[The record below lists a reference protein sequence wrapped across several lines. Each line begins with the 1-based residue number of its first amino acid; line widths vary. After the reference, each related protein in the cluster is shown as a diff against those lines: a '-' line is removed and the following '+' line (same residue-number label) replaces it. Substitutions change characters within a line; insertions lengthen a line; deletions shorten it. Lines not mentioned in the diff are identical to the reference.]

1 MNAPRRVLMTV
12 DAVGG
17 VWRYATD
24 LARGLNERGIACLLV
39 GTGPRPGSGLEFG
52 SPGPT
57 GTELVWTDETLDWM
71 ADDEAALE
79 SMPAT
84 LAGLA
89 RDWRADLLHLNLP
102 SQAVGLPEQLPVLVA
117 SHSCVPTWWD
127 VMRGGPLPDQW
138 AWQRRRNRRGLDRAD
153 RVLVP
158 SASHAAALIR
168 AYGSAIRLSVVHNST
183 NAPPSDDGKEPFVL
197 AAGRWWDEGKN
208 AAAIDL
214 AALDL
219 AARSSPWPVRMVGAL
234 AGPNG
239 QAVSIRHAEALG
251 ELTPEALLTLMRRAA
266 IFVSPSR
273 YEPFGLAVLEAAT
286 QHAALVLADIPTFRE
301 LWAGAALFVPAT
313 DAAGFAEAIARLAQ
327 DAALRR
333 QLATRAAQIARL
345 LGPARQLEG
354 VIGAYGNAMMRH
366 ARHVRGAG

>member
-1 MNAPRRVLMTV
+1 MRCPRRVLMTV

-17 VWRYATD
+17 VWRYAVD
-24 LARGLNERGIACLLV
+24 LARGLNQRGIACLLV
-39 GTGPRPGSGLEFG
+39 GAGPRSGGALAFG
-52 SPGPT
+52 SLELA

-84 LAGLA
+84 LSALA
-89 RDWRADLLHLNLP
+89 REWRADLLHLNLP
-102 SQAVGLPEQLPVLVA
+102 SQAVDVAEHLPVLVA

-127 VMRGGPLPDQW
+127 AMRGGPLPDEW

-158 SASHAAALIR
+158 SSSHAAALIK
-168 AYGSAIRLSVVHNST
+168 AYGPALRLSMVHNST
-183 NAPPSDDGKEPFVL
+183 VTMPSDGDKEPFVL

-208 AAAIDL
+208 AAT
-214 AALDL
+214 LDL
-219 AARSSPWPVRMVGAL
+219 AARSSPWPVVMAGTL

-239 QAVSIRHAEALG
+239 QAISIEHARAVG
-251 ELTPEALLTLMRRAA
+251 ELPPEALLGLMRRAA
-266 IFVSPSR
+266 IFAAPSR

-301 LWAGAALFVPAT
+301 LWEGAALFASAT
-313 DAAGFAEAIARLAQ
+313 DAAAFAAAIARLAE
-327 DAALRR
+327 DAALRG
-333 QLATRAAQIARL
+333 QLSAQAARIAHRFT
-345 LGPARQLEG
+345 PARQLEG
-354 VIGAYGNAMMRH
+354 VFGAYAGAMMRH
-366 ARHVRGAG
+366 DQHVRGAG

>member
-1 MNAPRRVLMTV
+1 MKAPQRVLMTV

-17 VWRYATD
+17 VWRYAID
-24 LARGLNERGIACLLV
+24 LARGLNGRGIACLLV
-39 GTGPRPGSGLEFG
+39 GAGPRPGSGPGFEL
-52 SPGPT
+52 PGPT
-57 GTELVWTDETLDWM
+57 GTELVWTDEPLDWM
-71 ADDEAALE
+71 ADDEPALE
-79 SMPAT
+79 RMPAT

-102 SQAVGLPEQLPVLVA
+102 SQAVGLPAHLPVLVA
-117 SHSCVPTWWD
+117 SHSCIPTWWD

-138 AWQRRRNRRGLDRAD
+138 AWQRRRNRLGLDRAD

-168 AYGSAIRLSVVHNST
+168 AYGSAVRLSVVHNST
-183 NAPPSDDGKEPFVL
+183 SAPPSDDGKEPFVL

-208 AAAIDL
+208 AATLDL

-219 AARSSPWPVRMVGAL
+219 AARPSSWPVRMAGAL

-251 ELTPEALLTLMRRAA
+251 EVPSEALLALMRRAA

-273 YEPFGLAVLEAAT
+273 YEPFGLAVLEAAA

-301 LWAGAALFVPAT
+301 LWEGAALFVPAT
-313 DAAGFAEAIARLAQ
+313 DAAGFAAAIARLAH

-333 QLATRAAQIARL
+333 QLATRAAQIAHRL
-345 LGPARQLEG
+345 TPARQLDG
-354 VIGAYGNAMMRH
+354 VIGAYASAMMRH
-366 ARHVRGAG
+366 GCGAG

>member
-1 MNAPRRVLMTV
+1 MKAPGRVLMTV
-12 DAVGG
+12 DTVGG
-17 VWRYATD
+17 VWRYAVD

-39 GTGPRPGSGLEFG
+39 GAGPCPASAPAFG
-52 SPGPT
+52 SPGPA

-71 ADDEAALE
+71 ADGEAALE

-102 SQAVGLPEQLPVLVA
+102 SQAAGLPEHLPVLVA

-127 VMRGGPLPDQW
+127 VMRGGPLPDRW

-168 AYGSAIRLSVVHNST
+168 AYGSAIRLSVVHNAT
-183 NAPPSDDGKEPFVL
+183 RAPPSGDDGKEPFVL

-208 AAAIDL
+208 AST
-214 AALDL
+214 LDL
-219 AARSSPWPVRMVGAL
+219 AAGSSPWPVRMVGAL

-239 QAVSIRHAEALG
+239 QAVSLRHAEALG
-251 ELTPEALLTLMRRAA
+251 EVAPEALLALMRRAA

-286 QHAALVLADIPTFRE
+286 QHAALVLSDIPTFRE
-301 LWAGAALFVPAT
+301 LWADAALFVPAT
-313 DAAGFAEAIARLAQ
+313 DPAGFAGAITRLAQ

-333 QLATRAAQIARL
+333 QLATRAAQIARAL
-345 LGPARQLEG
+345 TPARQLDG
-354 VIGAYGNAMMRH
+354 VIGAYASATMRH
-366 ARHVRGAG
+366 ARHAGGAG